1 MPNKY
6 EYFSALSLH
15 ATEDLT
21 RSPDN
26 WMRFLETAGKI
37 YKYPFE
43 DQVLIHAQRPDAT
56 ALAPYDF
63 WNDHM
68 RRYVRKGSKGIA
80 LLDSYGDRPRL
91 KYVFDISDTAAR
103 ENAIPFT
110 PWRLSS
116 ENEAAVLDALQSRSD
131 GKAEDIV
138 SAIRIAAKETAEDF
152 WSAHNNYLGDI
163 VDGSF
168 MEEYDEAELEH
179 LVQSLAANSVSY
191 AVMKR
196 CGIDA
201 DSFFDREDFARLYEF
216 NTDQSIAFLGNAV
229 NECGERIL
237 RQIETSIRDY
247 ERSQDYGRNQ
257 IREER
262 RLSDSRSEAEPGR
275 NEADRQIRQDAQGLP
290 EEEQSGAVQRPVA
303 QREAVAAS
311 FGNGRIGEQVHGR
324 PDDGSEREERD
335 NRGTEIPESD
345 DMDADDEQPEISG
358 GGDYSEGDNLQ
369 LSLFPTEEEQ
379 IQSIDEAESGSG
391 FESLFA
397 PSFSQDDVDNILRFG
412 SNTER
417 ARERIVDEF
426 SKNKTIDEKVDFLVE
441 TYRGGYGIN
450 SNGRDISVWYGEEG
464 IYLANGSAA
473 RDVRTAKLIEWE
485 DAANRIDELLRT
497 GNFATNVE
505 LTESGSYTRNLLAMS
520 ILYMYRDVT
529 DDTYF
534 PSLKELDLHGGFP
547 DMQEA
552 LAKALEDNEFAERL
566 ADEFETFNE
575 AYAEHPDLLRFHFY
589 RPDILQTQCEELL
602 LPRIE
607 YPEGRVELP
616 EIRSFITEDEIRE
629 ALSHGS
635 GFSEGKHRIADFF
648 EQNRNTS
655 DRANFL
661 KNEYGIGGRSH
672 AVSQSSGSYEDHGGK
687 GIKLRKRDCQD
698 VELSWVSVVK
708 RIDSLIKQGRYIEQ
722 KQDEPEIAEAN
733 EEPGNEIAQPVTG
746 FDPNLYN
753 RIKEQ
758 YPDNMVLFQVGDFFE
773 LFGEDARTAADELDL
788 VLTSRTI
795 DNIGKVDMCGFPSF
809 NLEKYAEKLRDMHD
823 IAINGVAEGET
834 ERRTYTLSK
843 LEFENDMA
851 NDDISFARE
860 HMIPNETTF
869 THNGREYLI
878 DWVNYE
884 TGTVNYQNIEF
895 SPHLDEWLFHTE
907 PISVVREYMEA
918 EERESPSQV
927 FETVDGEFFPYEV
940 GDTVYLEDG
949 QPFVIEEIGRFDVHL
964 RDPSVTYP
972 VTRAESKERF
982 TKLIEQYPQREYHT
996 EPVAFY
1002 PAEENKLPY
1011 DIAVETIKFNDPDPK
1026 PENFRITDFNLGEG
1040 GPKAK
1045 FRANMDAINTLKQ
1058 IEFDGRSATPEEQE
1072 ILSLYVGWGGLAD
1085 AFDETKENWK
1095 EEFTELYEALSP
1107 EEYEAA
1113 RASTLNAHY
1122 TSPTVIK
1129 SIYDTLANL
1138 GFQSGNILEPSM
1150 GVGNFFGMLPD
1161 GMKSSKLY
1169 GVELDS
1175 ITGRIAKQLYP
1186 EADITVAG
1194 FETTNRKDFY
1204 DVAVGNVPFGNYK
1217 VNDRDYNKLGFSIH
1231 DYFFAKALDQVRPGG
1246 VVAFV
1251 TSRYTMDSK
1260 SPEVRRYLAERAELL
1275 GAVRLP
1281 NNAFRAN
1288 AGTDVVSDILFFQKK
1303 EQPSVENPEWV
1314 FLNQNED
1321 GFSINRYFI
1330 DHPDMMLGVP
1340 SSAITQYG
1348 RQDFTL
1354 NPKEDAD
1361 LASQLSEAIQN
1372 IRGSYSPAVVTDL
1385 SEEVKDNTLP
1395 ADPDVRNYSFTV
1407 VNGEVYYRE
1416 NSVMVQPELNRTDKD
1431 RIRGMIDIRDCMREL
1446 IDLQMDDS
1454 AYDDEISALQNRLN
1468 TLYDSFTRKHGLI
1481 NSKQNA
1487 KAFSDDSA
1495 YYLLCSLEI
1504 LNENEELERKSDF
1517 FTKRTIQPHRAV
1529 TSVDTSAE
1537 ALAVSISEK
1546 AKVDIEY
1553 MSELTGKTADEIET
1567 DLSGVIFRD
1576 FGTDV
1581 NNIPHDI
1588 SSLSSYPFVTADE
1601 YLSGNVRK
1609 KLAVANAVA
1618 SQSDAMRSFVM
1629 PNIQALENAQP
1640 KDLDASEIDIR
1651 LGATWIDK
1659 EYINQF
1665 MYETFNTPPYSKW
1678 STQVSFAECTAE
1690 WNISNKSSF
1699 GKFDVYASSVFGTE
1713 RVNAYKILEDTLNLR
1728 DVRVYDTVED
1738 PGGKER
1744 RVLNV
1749 KETTLAQQKQ
1759 QAIKDAFR
1767 EWIWKDPDRRHNL
1780 VREYNERFNST
1791 RPREYDGGHISF
1803 SGMNPEI
1810 KLREHQ
1816 QNAVAHIL
1824 YGGNTLLAHEVGAG
1838 KTFEMIAAAMEA
1850 KRLGLCQKSLFAV
1863 PNHLTEQW
1871 ASEFLR
1877 LYPSANILVATKKDF
1892 ETKNRKKFCARIATG
1907 DYDAVIIGHSQFEK
1921 IPISRER
1928 QEQQIVDQLNEVM
1941 EGIETL
1947 KYNRGER
1954 FTVKQLE
1961 KTKRQLETKLE
1972 KLQSTERKDDVV
1984 TFEQLGVD
1992 RLFVDEAH
2000 SYKNLFLYTKMRN
2013 IAGISTSEAQKSSDM
2028 YMKCRYMDEKTG
2040 GKGVVFATGT
2050 PVSNSMTELY
2060 TMMRYLQHDTLKEHG
2075 LSHFDCW
2082 AATFGETSTAIE
2094 LAPEGTGYRA
2104 RTRFSKFFNLP
2115 ELMNIF
2121 KECADVK
2128 TQDQLNLPR
2137 PEAIYH
2143 NEVAQPTE
2151 TQKALVKELSERAA
2165 LVHNGSVDP
2174 SVDNML
2180 KITSDGRKLGLD
2192 QRIINSDF
2200 EDAKGS
2206 KVNQCVENII
2216 RYYRD
2221 GEKDKLTQLVFCDIS
2236 TPKSKNAR
2244 KAAAKAEPGNLLSDE
2259 KNDFT
2264 VYEDIRDKLIRSG
2277 IPKDEIAFI
2286 HDADTEV
2293 RKKDLFAKVRA
2304 GKVRV
2309 LFGSTSKMGAGMNV
2323 QDRLIALHDLDAPWR
2338 PGDLE
2343 QRSGRIVRQGNR
2355 NKQVHIHRYVTESTF
2370 DAYLWQ
2376 TLEQKQKFISQIMTS
2391 KSPVRS
2397 CDDVDETALSFAEIK
2412 ALCAGDPRIKE
2423 KMDLD
2428 IEVSKLK
2435 LMKAGHQS
2443 RQFRLEDQILKEFP
2457 VEIEQCK
2464 GYIEG
2469 FKQDLQTLSEHPLPE
2484 EGFVGMTVRGDYL
2497 TDKENAGAALIDA
2510 LKDAKI
2516 FESVN
2521 IGEYRGMQM
2530 YLSVEDFGKNHILTL
2545 KGKMSHRVEL
2555 GKDPRGNLIRI
2566 ENALNAIP
2574 ERLKSTE
2581 TRLETLENQMA
2592 DAKAELGKPFE
2603 REEELQQKSARL
2615 NELNIELNM
2624 DEHGGKEDMLPDESA
2639 SAKSERPSVLNKLKE
2654 AKEKIDKSAVT
2665 KQTRRLEETL

>member
-68 RRYVRKGSKGIA
+68 RRYVKKGSKGIA
-80 LLDSYGDRPRL
+80 LLDESGDRPRL

-152 WSAHNNYLGDI
+152 WSAHNKYIGDI

-201 DSFFDREDFARLYEF
+201 DSYYDREDFARLYEF
-216 NTDQSIAFLGNAV
+216 NTAQSIAFLGNAV
-229 NECGERIL
+229 NECSERIL
-237 RQIETSIRDY
+237 RQIEVTIRNY
-247 ERSQDYGRNQ
+247 ERSQEHGRNQ

-275 NEADRQIRQDAQGLP
+275 DETPREVRQDAQGLP
-290 EEEQSGAVQRPVA
+290 EEEQSGALQHPVA

-324 PDDGSEREERD
+324 PDAEPE
-335 NRGTEIPESD
+335 GTERSD
-345 DMDADDEQPEISG
+345 GRTEGEEPDGMDTDDEQPEITG
-358 GGDYSEGDNLQ
+358 GRDHSEGDNLQ

-417 ARERIVDEF
+417 ARERMVDEF

-485 DAANRIDELLRT
+485 DAANRIDELLSEGT
-497 GNFATNVE
+497 FATNVE
-505 LTESGSYTRNLLAMS
+505 LEESAGYARSLLAMS

-529 DDTYF
+529 DDAYF

-547 DMQEA
+547 DMQQ
-552 LAKALEDNEFAERL
+552 RL
-566 ADEFETFNE
+566 ADALKNPDFANALTDEFETFNE
-575 AYAEHPDLLRFHFY
+575 AYAENRDLLRFHFY

-635 GFSEGKHRIADFF
+635 GFSEGKQRIADFF

-672 AVSQSSGSYEDHGGK
+672 AVSQSPGSYEDHSGK

-708 RIDSLIKQGRYIEQ
+708 RIDSLIKQGRYIEKMQ
-722 KQDEPEIAEAN
+722 EEPKAPEPERE
-733 EEPGNEIAQPVTG
+733 QPVTG
-746 FDPNLYN
+746 FSADLYN
-753 RIKEQ
+753 QIKEQ
-758 YPDNMVLFQVGDFFE
+758 HPDDLVLFQVGDFFE
-773 LFGEDARTAADELDL
+773 LFGEDAVTAADELDL
-788 VLTSRTI
+788 VMTSRRIAGT
-795 DNIGKVDMCGFPSF
+795 GKVEMCGFPSF
-809 NLEKYAEKLRDMHD
+809 LLEQYTDKLRENYDVT
-823 IAINGVAEGET
+823 INGVAEGDT

-843 LEFENDMA
+843 LKPENDLA
-851 NDDISFARE
+851 IDDISFARE

-869 THNGREYLI
+869 THNGKEYLI
-878 DWVNYE
+878 DRVNYE
-884 TGTVNYQNIEF
+884 TGTVNYQNIDFNEE
-895 SPHLDEWLFHTE
+895 LDEWLFHTE

-918 EERESPSQV
+918 EERESAPQV

-982 TKLIEQYPQREYHT
+982 AKLIEQYPQREYRT

-1072 ILSLYVGWGGLAD
+1072 TLSRYVGWGGLSD

-1095 EEFTELYEALSP
+1095 DEYLELYAALTP

-1161 GMKSSKLY
+1161 EMKSSKLY

-1175 ITGRIAKQLYP
+1175 ITGRIAKLLYP

-1194 FETTNRKDFY
+1194 FETTNRKDFF

-1217 VNDRDYNKLGFSIH
+1217 VNDREYNKLGFSIH

-1246 VVAFV
+1246 VIAFV
-1251 TSRYTMDSK
+1251 TSRYTMDAK
-1260 SPEVRRYLAERAELL
+1260 SPAVRRYLAERAELL
-1275 GAVRLP
+1275 GAIRLP
-1281 NNAFRAN
+1281 NNAFKAN

-1303 EQPSVENPEWV
+1303 EQPFVENPEWV
-1314 FLNQNED
+1314 FLGQNED
-1321 GFSINRYFI
+1321 GFSINQYFI
-1330 DHPDMMLGVP
+1330 DRPDMMLGVP
-1340 SSAITQYG
+1340 SAASTQYG
-1348 RQDFTL
+1348 KEDFTL
-1354 NPKEDAD
+1354 NSKEDED
-1361 LASQLSEAIQN
+1361 LASQLANAIQN
-1372 IRGSYSPAVVTDL
+1372 IHGSYSPAAVTDL

-1407 VNGEVYYRE
+1407 VNGDIYYRE
-1416 NSVMVQPELNRTDKD
+1416 NSIMVQPELSQSNKD
-1431 RIRGMIDIRDCMREL
+1431 RIKGMVEIRDCMREL
-1446 IDLQMDDS
+1446 IDLQMDDNS
-1454 AYDDEISALQNRLN
+1454 HDDEISDLQLRLN
-1468 TLYDSFTRKHGLI
+1468 ALYDSFTKKYGLI

-1487 KAFSDDSA
+1487 KAFGDDNS

-1504 LNENEELERKSDF
+1504 LDENEELERKSDF
-1517 FTKRTIQPHRAV
+1517 FSKRTIQPHRAV

-1576 FGTDV
+1576 FGTDPQR
-1581 NNIPHDI
+1581 IPFNADEI
-1588 SSLSSYPFVTADE
+1588 SAYPFVTADE

-1609 KLAVANAVA
+1609 KLAVVNAIEQSGEESAVKVAANKE
-1618 SQSDAMRSFVM
+1618 
-1629 PNIQALENAQP
+1629 ALVNAQP
-1640 KDLDASEIDIR
+1640 ADLDASEIDIR

-1665 MYETFNTPPYSKW
+1665 MYETFNTPPYSRY
-1678 STQVSFAECTAE
+1678 STKVSFADCTAE

-1738 PGGKER
+1738 PGGKEK

-1921 IPISRER
+1921 IPISLER
-1928 QEQQIVDQLNEVM
+1928 QEQQILDQLNEVM
-1941 EGIETL
+1941 EGIEML
-1947 KYNRGER
+1947 KYSRGER

-1972 KLQSTERKDDVV
+1972 KLQSAERKDDVV

-2000 SYKNLFLYTKMRN
+2000 SYKNLYLYTKMRN

-2192 QRIINSDF
+2192 QRIINPDF

-2206 KVNQCVENII
+2206 KVNQCVDNII
-2216 RYYRD
+2216 RYYRE
-2221 GEKDKLTQLVFCDIS
+2221 GETDKLTQLVFCDIS
-2236 TPKSKNAR
+2236 TPKSKTAR

-2264 VYEDIRDKLIRSG
+2264 VYEDIREKLIRSG

-2286 HDADTEV
+2286 HDADTEI

-2343 QRSGRIVRQGNR
+2343 QRSGRIIRQGNR

-2469 FKQDLQTLSEHPLPE
+2469 FKQDLQTLREHPLPE

-2530 YLSVEDFGKNHILTL
+2530 YLSIEDFGKNHILTL
-2545 KGKMSHRVEL
+2545 KGRMSHRVEL
-2555 GKDPRGNLIRI
+2555 GKDPKGNLIRI
-2566 ENALNAIP
+2566 ENALNGIT

-2639 SAKSERPSVLNKLKE
+2639 SAKSERPSVLSKLKE
-2654 AKEKIDKSAVT
+2654 AKEKIDKFAVT

>member
-21 RSPDN
+21 LSPDN
-26 WMRFLETAGKI
+26 WMRFLETTRKI

-68 RRYVRKGSKGIA
+68 RRYVKKGSKGIA
-80 LLDSYGDRPRL
+80 LLDQSGNKPRL

-103 ENAIPFT
+103 ENAVPFT
-110 PWRLSS
+110 PWRLT
-116 ENEAAVLDALQSRSD
+116 ENNQNTVTDALQSRSD
-131 GKAEDIV
+131 DKAEDIV
-138 SAIRIAAKETAEDF
+138 AAIRIAAKEKAEDF
-152 WSAHNNYLGDI
+152 WSAHNKYLSDI

-201 DSFFDREDFARLYEF
+201 DSYYDREDFARLYEF
-216 NTDQSIAFLGNAV
+216 NTVESIAFLGNAV
-229 NECGERIL
+229 NECSERIL
-237 RQIETSIRDY
+237 RQIELTVRNY
-247 ERSQDYGRNQ
+247 ERNQEHGRNQ
-257 IREER
+257 ILEER
-262 RLSDSRSEAEPGR
+262 RLSDSRSETDTERDEPPR
-275 NEADRQIRQDAQGLP
+275 EVRQDAQRLP
-290 EEEQSGAVQRPVA
+290 EEEQSGAVQQPVA
-303 QREAVAAS
+303 QREAVATS
-311 FGNGRIGEQVHGR
+311 FGGGRIGEQVHGR
-324 PDDGSEREERD
+324 PDAEPE
-335 NRGTEIPESD
+335 GTERSD
-345 DMDADDEQPEISG
+345 GRTEGEEPDGMDSDDEQPEIAG
-358 GGDYSEGDNLQ
+358 GGDYSEGDNIQ
-369 LSLFPTEEEQ
+369 LSLFPTEEGQ
-379 IQSIDEAESGSG
+379 IQRIDEVESGFG

-397 PSFSQDDVDNILRFG
+397 PSFSQDDVDYILRFG
-412 SNTER
+412 SNTDR
-417 ARERIVDEF
+417 AREKIIDEF
-426 SKNKTIDEKVDFLVE
+426 SKNKTTDEKVDFLVD

-450 SNGRDISVWYGEEG
+450 SNGRDISVWYAEEG

-485 DAANRIDELLRT
+485 DAANRIDELLRE

-505 LTESGSYTRNLLAMS
+505 LEESAGYARSLLAMS
-520 ILYMYRDVT
+520 ILYMYRDLT
-529 DDTYF
+529 DNSYF
-534 PSLKELDLHGGFP
+534 PSINNLELHGGFP
-547 DMQEA
+547 DMQQ
-552 LAKALEDNEFAERL
+552 RL
-566 ADEFETFNE
+566 ADALKNPDFARALTDEFETFNE
-575 AYAEHPDLLRFHFY
+575 AYAENRDLLRFHFY
-589 RPDILQTQCEELL
+589 RTDELERQCWELL
-602 LPRIE
+602 FERIKF
-607 YPEGRVELP
+607 PEGRAELP
-616 EIRSFITEDEIRE
+616 EVRSFITEDEIRE
-629 ALSHGS
+629 TLSGGS
-635 GFSEGKHRIADFF
+635 GFSDGKKRIADFF
-648 EQNRNTS
+648 EENQNTT

-661 KNEYGIGGRSH
+661 KKEYGTGGRSH
-672 AVSQSSGSYEDHGGK
+672 AVSHSDGSMEEHSAK
-687 GIKLRKRDCQD
+687 GIILKKRDCPN
-698 VELSWVSVVK
+698 VELSWVSVAK

-722 KQDEPEIAEAN
+722 KTEEPETP
-733 EEPGNEIAQPVTG
+733 EPEKEQPVTG
-746 FDPNLYN
+746 FSADLYN

-758 YPDNMVLFQVGDFFE
+758 HPDDLVLFQVGDFFE
-773 LFGEDARTAADELDL
+773 LFGEDAAVAADELDL
-788 VLTSRTI
+788 VMTSRRIAGT
-795 DNIGKVDMCGFPSF
+795 GKVEMCGFPSF
-809 NLEKYAEKLRDMHD
+809 LLEQYTDKLRENYDVT
-823 IAINGVAEGET
+823 INGVAEGET

-843 LEFENDMA
+843 LESENDMA
-851 NDDISFARE
+851 IDDMSFARE

-869 THNGREYLI
+869 TQNGKEYLI
-878 DWVNYE
+878 DRVNYE
-884 TGTVNYQNIEF
+884 TGTVNYQNIDFDEK
-895 SPHLDEWLFHTE
+895 LDEWLFHTE
-907 PISVVREYMEA
+907 PISVVREYMENDS
-918 EERESPSQV
+918 RGY
-927 FETVDGEFFPYEV
+927 T
-940 GDTVYLEDG
+940 
-949 QPFVIEEIGRFDVHL
+949 
-964 RDPSVTYP
+964 
-972 VTRAESKERF
+972 
-982 TKLIEQYPQREYHT
+982 T

-1045 FRANMDAINTLKQ
+1045 FRANMEAINTLKK
-1058 IEFDGRSATPEEQE
+1058 IEFDGRTATPEEQE
-1072 ILSLYVGWGGLAD
+1072 ILSRYVGWGGLSD
-1085 AFDETKENWK
+1085 AFDETKENWE

-1129 SIYDTLANL
+1129 SIYDTLSNL

-1150 GVGNFFGMLPD
+1150 GIGNFFGMLPD
-1161 GMKSSKLY
+1161 EMRGSKLY

-1175 ITGRIAKQLYP
+1175 ITGRIARQLYP

-1251 TSRYTMDSK
+1251 TSRYTMDAK

-1275 GAVRLP
+1275 GAIRLP
-1281 NNAFRAN
+1281 NNAFKAN

-1303 EQPSVENPEWV
+1303 EQPFVENPEWV
-1314 FLNQNED
+1314 FLGQNED
-1321 GFSINRYFI
+1321 GFSINQYFI
-1330 DHPDMMLGVP
+1330 DRPDMMLGVP
-1340 SSAITQYG
+1340 SAASTQYG
-1348 RQDFTL
+1348 KEDFTL
-1354 NPKEDAD
+1354 NPKEDES
-1361 LASQLSEAIQN
+1361 LASQLADAIQN
-1372 IRGSYSPAVVTDL
+1372 IHGSYSPAAVTDL

-1407 VNGEVYYRE
+1407 VNGDIYYRE
-1416 NSVMVQPELNRTDKD
+1416 NSIMVQPELSQSNKD
-1431 RIRGMIDIRDCMREL
+1431 RIKGMVEIRDCMREL
-1446 IDLQMDDS
+1446 IDLQMDDNS
-1454 AYDDEISALQNRLN
+1454 HDDEISALQLRLN
-1468 TLYDSFTRKHGLI
+1468 TLYDSFTKKYGLI

-1487 KAFSDDSA
+1487 KAFSDDNA

-1576 FGTDV
+1576 FGTDI
-1581 NNIPHDI
+1581 NNIPYDI
-1588 SSLSSYPFVTADE
+1588 SSLSSYPFVTTDE

-1609 KLAVANAVA
+1609 KLAVANAAA
-1618 SQSDAMRSFVM
+1618 SQSDAMRSLVM

-1659 EYINQF
+1659 EYINRF
-1665 MYETFNTPPYSKW
+1665 MYETFNTPPYSRY
-1678 STQVSFAECTAE
+1678 STKVSFADCTAE

-1738 PGGKER
+1738 PGGKEK

-1780 VREYNERFNST
+1780 VHEYNERFNST

-1921 IPISRER
+1921 IPISKER

-1947 KYNRGER
+1947 NYNRGER

-2192 QRIINSDF
+2192 QRIINPDF
-2200 EDAKGS
+2200 EDAEGS
-2206 KVNQCVENII
+2206 KVNQCVDNILK
-2216 RYYRD
+2216 YYRE
-2221 GEKDKLTQLVFCDIS
+2221 GENDKLTQLVFCDIS
-2236 TPKSKNAR
+2236 TPKT
-2244 KAAAKAEPGNLLSDE
+2244 KAAKRLAAKAEPGNLLSDE

-2286 HDADTEV
+2286 HDADTEI

-2343 QRSGRIVRQGNR
+2343 QRSGRIIRQGNR

-2469 FKQDLQTLSEHPLPE
+2469 FKQDLQTLSEHSLPE

-2530 YLSVEDFGKNHILTL
+2530 YLSIEDFGKNHILTL

-2555 GKDPRGNLIRI
+2555 GKDPKGNLIRI
-2566 ENALNAIP
+2566 ENALNGIP
-2574 ERLKSTE
+2574 ERLQSTE

-2624 DEHGGKEDMLPDESA
+2624 DEHGGKEDMVPDDSA
-2639 SAKSERPSVLNKLKE
+2639 VSKSERPSVLNRLKE
-2654 AKEKIDKSAVT
+2654 AKEKVEKASVDNLFEKFEII
-2665 KQTRRLEETL
+2665 L

>member
-1 MPNKY
+1 
-6 EYFSALSLH
+6 
-15 ATEDLT
+15 
-21 RSPDN
+21 
-26 WMRFLETAGKI
+26 
-37 YKYPFE
+37 
-43 DQVLIHAQRPDAT
+43 
-56 ALAPYDF
+56 
-63 WNDHM
+63 
-68 RRYVRKGSKGIA
+68 
-80 LLDSYGDRPRL
+80 
-91 KYVFDISDTAAR
+91 
-103 ENAIPFT
+103 
-110 PWRLSS
+110 
-116 ENEAAVLDALQSRSD
+116 
-131 GKAEDIV
+131 
-138 SAIRIAAKETAEDF
+138 
-152 WSAHNNYLGDI
+152 
-163 VDGSF
+163 
-168 MEEYDEAELEH
+168 
-179 LVQSLAANSVSY
+179 
-191 AVMKR
+191 
-196 CGIDA
+196 
-201 DSFFDREDFARLYEF
+201 
-216 NTDQSIAFLGNAV
+216 
-229 NECGERIL
+229 
-237 RQIETSIRDY
+237 
-247 ERSQDYGRNQ
+247 
-257 IREER
+257 
-262 RLSDSRSEAEPGR
+262 
-275 NEADRQIRQDAQGLP
+275 
-290 EEEQSGAVQRPVA
+290 
-303 QREAVAAS
+303 
-311 FGNGRIGEQVHGR
+311 
-324 PDDGSEREERD
+324 
-335 NRGTEIPESD
+335 
-345 DMDADDEQPEISG
+345 
-358 GGDYSEGDNLQ
+358 
-369 LSLFPTEEEQ
+369 
-379 IQSIDEAESGSG
+379 
-391 FESLFA
+391 
-397 PSFSQDDVDNILRFG
+397 
-412 SNTER
+412 
-417 ARERIVDEF
+417 
-426 SKNKTIDEKVDFLVE
+426 
-441 TYRGGYGIN
+441 
-450 SNGRDISVWYGEEG
+450 
-464 IYLANGSAA
+464 
-473 RDVRTAKLIEWE
+473 
-485 DAANRIDELLRT
+485 
-497 GNFATNVE
+497 
-505 LTESGSYTRNLLAMS
+505 
-520 ILYMYRDVT
+520 
-529 DDTYF
+529 
-534 PSLKELDLHGGFP
+534 
-547 DMQEA
+547 
-552 LAKALEDNEFAERL
+552 
-566 ADEFETFNE
+566 
-575 AYAEHPDLLRFHFY
+575 
-589 RPDILQTQCEELL
+589 
-602 LPRIE
+602 
-607 YPEGRVELP
+607 
-616 EIRSFITEDEIRE
+616 
-629 ALSHGS
+629 
-635 GFSEGKHRIADFF
+635 
-648 EQNRNTS
+648 
-655 DRANFL
+655 
-661 KNEYGIGGRSH
+661 
-672 AVSQSSGSYEDHGGK
+672 
-687 GIKLRKRDCQD
+687 
-698 VELSWVSVVK
+698 
-708 RIDSLIKQGRYIEQ
+708 
-722 KQDEPEIAEAN
+722 
-733 EEPGNEIAQPVTG
+733 
-746 FDPNLYN
+746 
-753 RIKEQ
+753 
-758 YPDNMVLFQVGDFFE
+758 
-773 LFGEDARTAADELDL
+773 
-788 VLTSRTI
+788 
-795 DNIGKVDMCGFPSF
+795 
-809 NLEKYAEKLRDMHD
+809 
-823 IAINGVAEGET
+823 
-834 ERRTYTLSK
+834 
-843 LEFENDMA
+843 
-851 NDDISFARE
+851 
-860 HMIPNETTF
+860 
-869 THNGREYLI
+869 
-878 DWVNYE
+878 
-884 TGTVNYQNIEF
+884 
-895 SPHLDEWLFHTE
+895 
-907 PISVVREYMEA
+907 
-918 EERESPSQV
+918 
-927 FETVDGEFFPYEV
+927 
-940 GDTVYLEDG
+940 
-949 QPFVIEEIGRFDVHL
+949 
-964 RDPSVTYP
+964 
-972 VTRAESKERF
+972 
-982 TKLIEQYPQREYHT
+982 
-996 EPVAFY
+996 
-1002 PAEENKLPY
+1002 
-1011 DIAVETIKFNDPDPK
+1011 
-1026 PENFRITDFNLGEG
+1026 
-1040 GPKAK
+1040 
-1045 FRANMDAINTLKQ
+1045 
-1058 IEFDGRSATPEEQE
+1058 
-1072 ILSLYVGWGGLAD
+1072 
-1085 AFDETKENWK
+1085 
-1095 EEFTELYEALSP
+1095 
-1107 EEYEAA
+1107 
-1113 RASTLNAHY
+1113 
-1122 TSPTVIK
+1122 
-1129 SIYDTLANL
+1129 
-1138 GFQSGNILEPSM
+1138 
-1150 GVGNFFGMLPD
+1150 
-1161 GMKSSKLY
+1161 
-1169 GVELDS
+1169 
-1175 ITGRIAKQLYP
+1175 
-1186 EADITVAG
+1186 
-1194 FETTNRKDFY
+1194 
-1204 DVAVGNVPFGNYK
+1204 
-1217 VNDRDYNKLGFSIH
+1217 
-1231 DYFFAKALDQVRPGG
+1231 
-1246 VVAFV
+1246 
-1251 TSRYTMDSK
+1251 MDSK
-1260 SPEVRRYLAERAELL
+1260 SSEVRRYLAERAELL

-1281 NNAFRAN
+1281 NNAFKAN

-1303 EQPSVENPEWV
+1303 EQPSIENPEWV
-1314 FLNQNED
+1314 FLGQNED
-1321 GFSINRYFI
+1321 GFSINQYFI
-1330 DHPDMMLGVP
+1330 DRPEMMLGVP
-1340 SSAITQYG
+1340 SAASTQYG
-1348 RQDFTL
+1348 KEDFTL
-1354 NPKEDAD
+1354 NPKEDED
-1361 LASQLSEAIQN
+1361 LASQLADAIQN
-1372 IRGSYSPAVVTDL
+1372 IHGSYSPAAVTDL

-1407 VNGEVYYRE
+1407 VNGDIYYRE
-1416 NSVMVQPELNRTDKD
+1416 NSIMVQPELSQSNKD
-1431 RIRGMIDIRDCMREL
+1431 RIKGMVEIRDCMREL
-1446 IDLQMDDS
+1446 IDLQMEDNS
-1454 AYDDEISALQNRLN
+1454 HDDEISALQLRLN
-1468 TLYDSFTRKHGLI
+1468 NLYNSFTKKYGLI

-1487 KAFSDDSA
+1487 KAFSDDNA

-1504 LNENEELERKSDF
+1504 LDENEELERKSDF
-1517 FTKRTIQPHRAV
+1517 FTKRTIQPHKAV

-1581 NNIPHDI
+1581 NNIPYDI

-1659 EYINQF
+1659 EYINRF
-1665 MYETFNTPPYSKW
+1665 MYETFNTPPYSRY
-1678 STQVSFAECTAE
+1678 STKVSFADCTAE

-1738 PGGKER
+1738 PGGKEK

-2192 QRIINSDF
+2192 QRTINPDF

-2206 KVNQCVENII
+2206 KVNQCVDNII
-2216 RYYRD
+2216 RYYRE
-2221 GEKDKLTQLVFCDIS
+2221 GEADKLTQLVFCDIS
-2236 TPKSKNAR
+2236 TPKSKTAR

-2343 QRSGRIVRQGNR
+2343 QRSGRIIRQGNR

-2469 FKQDLQTLSEHPLPE
+2469 FKQDLQTLSEHPLLE
-2484 EGFVGMTVRGDYL
+2484 EGFIGMTVRGDYL

-2510 LKDAKI
+2510 LKEAKI

-2530 YLSVEDFGKNHILTL
+2530 YLSIEDFGKNHILTL

-2555 GKDPRGNLIRI
+2555 GKDPKGNLIRI

-2574 ERLKSTE
+2574 EKLQSTE
-2581 TRLETLENQMA
+2581 TRLETFENQMA

-2603 REEELQQKSARL
+2603 REEELQHKSARL

-2624 DEHGGKEDMLPDESA
+2624 DEHGGKEDMLMDDSA
-2639 SAKSERPSVLNKLKE
+2639 VAKSERPSVLEKLKA
-2654 AKEKIDKSAVT
+2654 AKERIDNPVARKPT
-2665 KQTRRLEETL
+2665 KRLEETL

>member
-26 WMRFLETAGKI
+26 WMRFIETAGKI

-43 DQVLIHAQRPDAT
+43 DQVMIHVQRPDAA

-63 WNDHM
+63 WNDNM
-68 RRYVRKGSKGIA
+68 RRYVKKGSKGIA
-80 LLDSYGDRPRL
+80 LLDESGDRPRL

-103 ENAIPFT
+103 ENAVPYVPWSLT
-110 PWRLSS
+110 P
-116 ENEAAVLDALQSRSD
+116 ENEQTVIETLQSHSD
-131 GKAEDIV
+131 EKSEDIV
-138 SAIRIAAKETAEDF
+138 SAIRVAAKETAEDF
-152 WSAHNNYLGDI
+152 WSAHNKYRGDI

-168 MEEYDEAELEH
+168 MEEYDGAEIEY
-179 LVQSLAANSVSY
+179 LVRSLAEKSVACS
-191 AVMKR
+191 VMSR
-196 CGIDA
+196 CGINPEAYYDE
-201 DSFFDREDFARLYEF
+201 EDFTRLYEF
-216 NTDQSIAFLGNAV
+216 NTVESIGFLGTAV
-229 NECGERIL
+229 SECSERIL

-247 ERSQDYGRNQ
+247 ERSQEHGRNQ

-262 RLSDSRSEAEPGR
+262 RLSDSRSETDGGR
-275 NEADRQIRQDAQGLP
+275 DETAREVRQDAQRLS
-290 EEEQSGAVQRPVA
+290 EEEQSGAIQQSVA

-324 PDDGSEREERD
+324 PDAEFEGAERGDRRTEGEEPV
-335 NRGTEIPESD
+335 GV
-345 DMDADDEQPEISG
+345 DADDEQPEISG
-358 GGDYSEGDNLQ
+358 GGDYYEGDHFQ

-379 IQSIDEAESGSG
+379 IQSIDEAESGFG
-391 FESLFA
+391 YESLFA

-412 SNTER
+412 SNTDR
-417 ARERIVDEF
+417 ARERIVFEF
-426 SKNKTIDEKVDFLVE
+426 SKNKSVDEKVEFLME
-441 TYRGGYGIN
+441 MYHGGYGIGD
-450 SNGRDISVWYGEEG
+450 NGKDISVWYGEEG

-473 RDVRTAKLIEWE
+473 RDVRTAALIEWE
-485 DAANRIDELLRT
+485 DAANRIDELLSE
-497 GNFATNVE
+497 GSFATNVE
-505 LTESGSYTRNLLAMS
+505 LAESGSYARNLLAMS
-520 ILYMYRDVT
+520 ILYMFRDVT
-529 DDTYF
+529 DDAYF

-547 DMQEA
+547 DMQQ
-552 LAKALEDNEFAERL
+552 RL
-566 ADEFETFNE
+566 ADALKNPDFANALTDEFETFNE
-575 AYAEHPDLLRFHFY
+575 AYAENRDLLRFHFY

-635 GFSEGKHRIADFF
+635 GFSEGKQRIADFF

-672 AVSQSSGSYEDHGGK
+672 AVSQSGGSFEEHSSK
-687 GIKLRKRDCQD
+687 GIKLRKKDCQD

-809 NLEKYAEKLRDMHD
+809 NLEKYAEKLRDKHD
-823 IAINGVAEGET
+823 IAINGIAEGES
-834 ERRTYTLSK
+834 ERKTYTLLS
-843 LEFENDMA
+843 
-851 NDDISFARE
+851 
-860 HMIPNETTF
+860 
-869 THNGREYLI
+869 
-878 DWVNYE
+878 VN
-884 TGTVNYQNIEF
+884 
-895 SPHLDEWLFHTE
+895 H
-907 PISVVREYMEA
+907 EA
-918 EERESPSQV
+918 ERDIDRHEAEYGADGTRVFSGNEETEEKEYTTEQV
-927 FETVDGEFFPYEV
+927 AV
-940 GDTVYLEDG
+940 
-949 QPFVIEEIGRFDVHL
+949 
-964 RDPSVTYP
+964 
-972 VTRAESKERF
+972 
-982 TKLIEQYPQREYHT
+982 
-996 EPVAFY
+996 Y
-1002 PAEENKLPY
+1002 PAEENRLPY
-1011 DIAVETIKFNDPDPK
+1011 DIVLETIKFDDPEPK

-1058 IEFDGRSATPEEQE
+1058 IEFDGRVATPEEQE
-1072 ILSLYVGWGGLAD
+1072 TLSRYVGWGGLSD

-1095 EEFTELYEALSP
+1095 DEYLELYAALTP

-1161 GMKSSKLY
+1161 EMKSSKLY

-1175 ITGRIAKQLYP
+1175 ITGRIAKLLYP

-1194 FETTNRKDFY
+1194 FETTNRKDFF

-1217 VNDRDYNKLGFSIH
+1217 VNDREYNKLGFSIH

-1246 VVAFV
+1246 VIAFV
-1251 TSRYTMDSK
+1251 TSRYTMDAK
-1260 SPEVRRYLAERAELL
+1260 SPAVRRYLAERAELL
-1275 GAVRLP
+1275 GAIRLP
-1281 NNAFRAN
+1281 NNAFKAN

-1303 EQPSVENPEWV
+1303 EQPFVENPEWV
-1314 FLNQNED
+1314 FLGQNED
-1321 GFSINRYFI
+1321 GFSINQYFI
-1330 DHPDMMLGVP
+1330 DRPDMMLGVP
-1340 SSAITQYG
+1340 SAASTQYG
-1348 RQDFTL
+1348 KEDFTL
-1354 NPKEDAD
+1354 NSKEDED
-1361 LASQLSEAIQN
+1361 LASQLANAIQN
-1372 IRGSYSPAVVTDL
+1372 IHGSYSPAAVTDL

-1407 VNGEVYYRE
+1407 VNGDIYYRE
-1416 NSVMVQPELNRTDKD
+1416 NSIMVQPELSQSNKD
-1431 RIRGMIDIRDCMREL
+1431 RIKGMVEIRDCMREL
-1446 IDLQMDDS
+1446 IDLQMDDNS
-1454 AYDDEISALQNRLN
+1454 HDDEISALQLRLN
-1468 TLYDSFTRKHGLI
+1468 TLYDSFTKKYGLI

-1487 KAFSDDSA
+1487 KTFGDDNA

-1504 LNENEELERKSDF
+1504 LDENEELERKSDF

-1553 MSELTGKTADEIET
+1553 MSELTGKTVDEIET

-1581 NNIPHDI
+1581 NNIPYDI
-1588 SSLSSYPFVTADE
+1588 SSLLSYPFVTADE

-1618 SQSDAMRSFVM
+1618 SQSDVMRSFVM

-1659 EYINQF
+1659 EYINRF
-1665 MYETFNTPPYSKW
+1665 MYETFNTPPYSRY
-1678 STQVSFAECTAE
+1678 STKVSFAECTAE

-1767 EWIWKDPDRRHNL
+1767 EWIWKDPERRHNL

-1810 KLREHQ
+1810 SLREHQ

-1921 IPISRER
+1921 IPISLER
-1928 QEQQIVDQLNEVM
+1928 QEQQILDQLNEVM
-1941 EGIETL
+1941 EGIEML
-1947 KYNRGER
+1947 KYSRGER

-2000 SYKNLFLYTKMRN
+2000 NYKNLYLYTKMRN
-2013 IAGISTSEAQKSSDM
+2013 VAGISTSEAQKSSDM

-2192 QRIINSDF
+2192 QRIINPDF

-2216 RYYRD
+2216 RYYRE
-2221 GEKDKLTQLVFCDIS
+2221 GEADKLTQLVFCDIS
-2236 TPKSKNAR
+2236 TPKSKTAR

-2264 VYEDIRDKLIRSG
+2264 VYEDIREKLIRSG

-2286 HDADTEV
+2286 HDADTEI

-2343 QRSGRIVRQGNR
+2343 QRSGRIIRQGNR

-2457 VEIEQCK
+2457 AEIEQCK

-2469 FKQDLQTLSEHPLPE
+2469 FKQDLQTLREHPLPE

-2510 LKDAKI
+2510 LKEAKI
-2516 FESVN
+2516 FEAVN
-2521 IGEYRGMQM
+2521 IGEYRGMKM

-2603 REEELQQKSARL
+2603 REEELQHKSARQ

-2624 DEHGGKEDMLPDESA
+2624 DEHGGKEDMLTDDSA
-2639 SAKSERPSVLNKLKE
+2639 VAKSERPSVLEKLKA
-2654 AKEKIDKSAVT
+2654 AKERIDNPVARKPT
-2665 KQTRRLEETL
+2665 KRLEESL

>member
-43 DQVLIHAQRPDAT
+43 DQVLIHTQRPDAT

-201 DSFFDREDFARLYEF
+201 DSYYDREDFARLYEF
-216 NTDQSIAFLGNAV
+216 NTVESIAFLGNAV
-229 NECGERIL
+229 NECSERIL
-237 RQIETSIRDY
+237 RQIELTVRNY
-247 ERSQDYGRNQ
+247 ERSQEHGRNQ
-257 IREER
+257 ILEER
-262 RLSDSRSEAEPGR
+262 RLSDSRSETDTGR
-275 NEADRQIRQDAQGLP
+275 DETAREVRQDAQRLP
-290 EEEQSGAVQRPVA
+290 EKEQSGAVQQPVA
-303 QREAVAAS
+303 QRKAVATS
-311 FGNGRIGEQVHGR
+311 FGDGRIGEQVHGR
-324 PDDGSEREERD
+324 PDSEPEGTERGDGSTEGEEPD
-335 NRGTEIPESD
+335 G
-345 DMDADDEQPEISG
+345 MDTDDEQPEITG

-379 IQSIDEAESGSG
+379 IQSIDEAESGFG
-391 FESLFA
+391 LETLFA

-485 DAANRIDELLRT
+485 DAANRIDELLQEGT
-497 GNFATNVE
+497 FATNVE
-505 LTESGSYTRNLLAMS
+505 VEESAGYARSLLAMS
-520 ILYMYRDVT
+520 ILYMYRDVI
-529 DDTYF
+529 DDAYF
-534 PSLKELDLHGGFP
+534 PSLKELDLRGGFP

-607 YPEGRVELP
+607 YPEGKAELP
-616 EIRSFITEDEIRE
+616 EVRSFITEDEIRE
-629 ALSHGS
+629 TLSGGS
-635 GFSEGKHRIADFF
+635 GFSDGKRRIADFF
-648 EQNRNTS
+648 EQNQNTT

-661 KNEYGIGGRSH
+661 KKEYGTGGRSH
-672 AVSQSSGSYEDHGGK
+672 AVSQSPGSYEDHSGK
-687 GIKLRKRDCQD
+687 GIKLRKRDCHD

-722 KQDEPEIAEAN
+722 KTEELKTPEPERE
-733 EEPGNEIAQPVTG
+733 QPVTA
-746 FDPNLYN
+746 FSADLYN

-758 YPDNMVLFQVGDFFE
+758 HPDDLVLFQVGDFFE
-773 LFGEDARTAADELDL
+773 LFGEDASIAADELDL
-788 VLTSRTI
+788 VMTSRRFPET
-795 DNIGKVDMCGFPSF
+795 GKVEMCGFPSF
-809 NLEKYAEKLRDMHD
+809 LLEQYTDKLRENYDVT
-823 IAINGVAEGET
+823 INGVAEGET

-851 NDDISFARE
+851 IDDISFARE

-878 DWVNYE
+878 DRVNYE

-895 SPHLDEWLFHTE
+895 STHLDEWLFHTE
-907 PISVVREYMEA
+907 PISVVREYMENDS
-918 EERESPSQV
+918 RGY
-927 FETVDGEFFPYEV
+927 T
-940 GDTVYLEDG
+940 
-949 QPFVIEEIGRFDVHL
+949 
-964 RDPSVTYP
+964 
-972 VTRAESKERF
+972 
-982 TKLIEQYPQREYHT
+982 T

-1002 PAEENKLPY
+1002 PAEENNLPY

-1045 FRANMDAINTLKQ
+1045 FRANMEAINTLKQ
-1058 IEFDGRSATPEEQE
+1058 IEFDGRAATPEEQE
-1072 ILSLYVGWGGLAD
+1072 ILSHYVGWGGLAD

-1095 EEFTELYEALSP
+1095 EEFIELYEALSP

-1129 SIYDTLANL
+1129 SIYDTLSNL

-1150 GVGNFFGMLPD
+1150 GIGNFFGMLPD
-1161 GMKSSKLY
+1161 EMRGSKLY
-1169 GVELDS
+1169 GIELDS

-1217 VNDRDYNKLGFSIH
+1217 VNDREYNKLGFSIH
-1231 DYFFAKALDQVRPGG
+1231 DYFFAKALDQIRPGG
-1246 VVAFV
+1246 VIAFV

-1260 SPEVRRYLAERAELL
+1260 SSEVRRYLAERAELL

-1281 NNAFRAN
+1281 NNAFKAN

-1303 EQPSVENPEWV
+1303 EQPSIENPEWV
-1314 FLNQNED
+1314 FLGQNED
-1321 GFSINRYFI
+1321 GFSINQYFI
-1330 DHPDMMLGVP
+1330 DRPEMMLGVQ
-1340 SSAITQYG
+1340 SAASTQYG
-1348 RQDFTL
+1348 KEDFTL
-1354 NPKEDAD
+1354 NPKEDEG
-1361 LASQLSEAIQN
+1361 LASQLADAIQN
-1372 IRGSYSPAVVTDL
+1372 IHGSYSPAAVTDL

-1407 VNGEVYYRE
+1407 VNGDIYYRE
-1416 NSVMVQPELNRTDKD
+1416 NSIMVQPELSQSNKD
-1431 RIRGMIDIRDCMREL
+1431 RIKGMVEIRDCMREL
-1446 IDLQMDDS
+1446 IDLQMDDNS
-1454 AYDDEISALQNRLN
+1454 HDDEISALQLRLN
-1468 TLYDSFTRKHGLI
+1468 ALYDSFTKKYGVI

-1487 KAFSDDSA
+1487 KAFGDDNS

-1504 LNENEELERKSDF
+1504 LDENEELERKSDF
-1517 FTKRTIQPHRAV
+1517 FTKRTIQPHKAV

-1581 NNIPHDI
+1581 NNIPYDI

-1659 EYINQF
+1659 EYINRF
-1665 MYETFNTPPYSKW
+1665 MYETFNTPPYSRY
-1678 STQVSFAECTAE
+1678 STKVSFADCTAE

-1738 PGGKER
+1738 PGGKEK

-2192 QRIINSDF
+2192 QRTINPDF

-2206 KVNQCVENII
+2206 KVNQCVDNII
-2216 RYYRD
+2216 RYYRE
-2221 GEKDKLTQLVFCDIS
+2221 GEADKLTQLVFCDIS
-2236 TPKSKNAR
+2236 TPKSKTAR

-2343 QRSGRIVRQGNR
+2343 QRSGRIIRQGNR

-2443 RQFRLEDQILKEFP
+2443 RQFRLEDQILKDFP

-2484 EGFVGMTVRGDYL
+2484 EGFIGMTVRGDYL

-2510 LKDAKI
+2510 LKEAKI

-2530 YLSVEDFGKNHILTL
+2530 YLSIEDFGKNHILTL

-2555 GKDPRGNLIRI
+2555 GKDPKGNLIRI

-2574 ERLKSTE
+2574 ERLQSTE
-2581 TRLETLENQMA
+2581 TRLETFKNQMA

-2603 REEELQQKSARL
+2603 REEELQHKSARL

-2624 DEHGGKEDMLPDESA
+2624 DEHGGKEDMLMDDSA
-2639 SAKSERPSVLNKLKE
+2639 VAKSERPSVLEKLKA
-2654 AKEKIDKSAVT
+2654 AKERIDNPVARKPT
-2665 KQTRRLEETL
+2665 KRLEETL

>member
-63 WNDHM
+63 WNDPMH
-68 RRYVRKGSKGIA
+68 RYVKKGSKGIA
-80 LLDSYGDRPRL
+80 LLDGSGDRPRL

-152 WSAHNNYLGDI
+152 WSAHNKYLSDI

-179 LVQSLAANSVSY
+179 LVQSLATDSVSY

-201 DSFFDREDFARLYEF
+201 DSYYDREDFARLYEF
-216 NTDQSIAFLGNAV
+216 NTVESIAFLGNAV
-229 NECGERIL
+229 NECSERIL
-237 RQIETSIRDY
+237 RQIELTVRNY
-247 ERSQDYGRNQ
+247 ERSQEHGRNQ
-257 IREER
+257 ILEER
-262 RLSDSRSEAEPGR
+262 RLSDSRAETDTERDETPR
-275 NEADRQIRQDAQGLP
+275 EVRQDAQRLP
-290 EEEQSGAVQRPVA
+290 EEEQSGAVQQPVA
-303 QREAVAAS
+303 QREAVATS
-311 FGNGRIGEQVHGR
+311 FGDGRIGEQVHGR
-324 PDDGSEREERD
+324 PDAEPE
-335 NRGTEIPESD
+335 GTERSD
-345 DMDADDEQPEISG
+345 GRTEGEEPDGMDSDDEQPEIAG
-358 GGDYSEGDNLQ
+358 GGDYSEGDNIQ

-379 IQSIDEAESGSG
+379 IQRIDEAESGSG

-397 PSFSQDDVDNILRFG
+397 PSFSQDDIDNILRFG
-412 SNTER
+412 SNSDR
-417 ARERIVDEF
+417 AREKIVDEF
-426 SKNKTIDEKVDFLVE
+426 SKNKTTDEKVDFLVE
-441 TYRGGYGIN
+441 TYHGGYGIN
-450 SNGRDISVWYGEEG
+450 SNGRDISVWYGDEG

-485 DAANRIDELLRT
+485 DAANRIDKLLSEGT
-497 GNFATNVE
+497 FATNVE
-505 LTESGSYTRNLLAMS
+505 LEESVGYARSLLAMS
-520 ILYMYRDVT
+520 ILYMYRDLT
-529 DDTYF
+529 DNSYF
-534 PSLKELDLHGGFP
+534 PSINTLELHGGFP
-547 DMQEA
+547 DMQQ
-552 LAKALEDNEFAERL
+552 RL
-566 ADEFETFNE
+566 ADEMKNPDFARTLTDEFETFNE
-575 AYAEHPDLLRFHFY
+575 AYAENRDLLRFHFY
-589 RPDILQTQCEELL
+589 RTDELERQCRELMFE
-602 LPRIE
+602 RIE
-607 YPEGRVELP
+607 FPEGRAELP
-616 EIRSFITEDEIRE
+616 EVRSFITEDEIRE
-629 ALSHGS
+629 TLSGGS
-635 GFSEGKHRIADFF
+635 GFSDGKKRIADFF
-648 EQNRNTS
+648 EENQNTT

-661 KNEYGIGGRSH
+661 KKEYGTGGRSH
-672 AVSQSSGSYEDHGGK
+672 AVSHSDGSMEEHSAK
-687 GIKLRKRDCQD
+687 GIILKKRDCPN
-698 VELSWVSVVK
+698 VELSWVSVAK
-708 RIDSLIKQGRYIEQ
+708 RIDSLIKQGRYIEKMQ
-722 KQDEPEIAEAN
+722 EEPKAPEPERE
-733 EEPGNEIAQPVTG
+733 QPVTG
-746 FDPNLYN
+746 FSADSYN
-753 RIKEQ
+753 QIKEQ
-758 YPDNMVLFQVGDFFE
+758 HPDDLVLFQVGDFFE
-773 LFGEDARTAADELDL
+773 LFGEDAVTAADELDL
-788 VLTSRTI
+788 VMTSRRIAGT
-795 DNIGKVDMCGFPSF
+795 GKVEMCGFPSF
-809 NLEKYAEKLRDMHD
+809 LLEQYTDKLRENYDVT
-823 IAINGVAEGET
+823 INGVAEGDT

-843 LEFENDMA
+843 LEPENDLVI
-851 NDDISFARE
+851 DDISFARG

-869 THNGREYLI
+869 THNGKEYLI
-878 DWVNYE
+878 DRVNCE
-884 TGTVNYQNIEF
+884 TGTVNYQNIDFNEE
-895 SPHLDEWLFHTE
+895 LDEWLFHTE
-907 PISVVREYMEA
+907 PISVVREYMENDS
-918 EERESPSQV
+918 RGY
-927 FETVDGEFFPYEV
+927 T
-940 GDTVYLEDG
+940 
-949 QPFVIEEIGRFDVHL
+949 
-964 RDPSVTYP
+964 
-972 VTRAESKERF
+972 
-982 TKLIEQYPQREYHT
+982 T

-1002 PAEENKLPY
+1002 PAEENNLPY

-1045 FRANMDAINTLKQ
+1045 FRANMEAINTLKQ
-1058 IEFDGRSATPEEQE
+1058 IEFDGRAATPEEQE
-1072 ILSLYVGWGGLAD
+1072 FLSRYVGWGGLSD

-1095 EEFTELYEALSP
+1095 EEFTELYEALTP

-1129 SIYDTLANL
+1129 SIYDTLSNL

-1150 GVGNFFGMLPD
+1150 GIGNFFGMLPD
-1161 GMKSSKLY
+1161 EMRGSKLY

-1231 DYFFAKALDQVRPGG
+1231 DYFFAKALDQIRPGG
-1246 VVAFV
+1246 VIAFV
-1251 TSRYTMDSK
+1251 TSRYTMDAK
-1260 SPEVRRYLAERAELL
+1260 SPAVRRYLAERAELL
-1275 GAVRLP
+1275 GAIRLP
-1281 NNAFRAN
+1281 NNAFKAN

-1321 GFSINRYFI
+1321 GFSINQYFI

-1340 SSAITQYG
+1340 SSASTQYG

-1354 NPKEDAD
+1354 NSKEDED
-1361 LASQLSEAIQN
+1361 LASQLANAIQN
-1372 IRGSYSPAVVTDL
+1372 IHGSYSPAAVTDL
-1385 SEEVKDNTLP
+1385 SEEVKENTLP

-1407 VNGEVYYRE
+1407 VNGDIYYRE
-1416 NSVMVQPELNRTDKD
+1416 NSIMVQPELSQSNKD
-1431 RIRGMIDIRDCMREL
+1431 RIKGMAEIRDCMREL
-1446 IDLQMDDS
+1446 IDLQMDDNS
-1454 AYDDEISALQNRLN
+1454 HDDEISALQLRLN
-1468 TLYDSFTRKHGLI
+1468 TLYDSFTKKYGLI

-1487 KAFSDDSA
+1487 KAFSDDNA

-1504 LNENEELERKSDF
+1504 LDENEELERKSDF

-1553 MSELTGKTADEIET
+1553 MSELTGKTPDEIET
-1567 DLSGVIFRD
+1567 DLSGIIFRD
-1576 FGTDV
+1576 FGTDI
-1581 NNIPHDI
+1581 NNIPYDI

-1618 SQSDAMRSFVM
+1618 SQSDAMSSLVM
-1629 PNIQALENAQP
+1629 PYIQALENAQP

-1659 EYINQF
+1659 EYINRF
-1665 MYETFNTPPYSKW
+1665 MYETFNTPPYSRYGTK
-1678 STQVSFAECTAE
+1678 VSFAECTAE

-1767 EWIWKDPDRRHNL
+1767 EWIWKDPERRHNL

-1810 KLREHQ
+1810 SLREHQ

-1850 KRLGLCQKSLFAV
+1850 KRLGLCQKSFFAV

-2104 RTRFSKFFNLP
+2104 RTRFSKFFNLS

-2192 QRIINSDF
+2192 QRIINPDF

-2206 KVNQCVENII
+2206 KVNQCVDNII
-2216 RYYRD
+2216 RYYRE
-2221 GEKDKLTQLVFCDIS
+2221 GETDKLTQLVFCDIS
-2236 TPKSKNAR
+2236 TPKSKTAR

-2264 VYEDIRDKLIRSG
+2264 VYEDIRDKLIRNG

-2286 HDADTEV
+2286 HDADTEI

-2343 QRSGRIVRQGNR
+2343 QRSGRIIRQGNM

-2457 VEIEQCK
+2457 AEIEQCK

-2530 YLSVEDFGKNHILTL
+2530 YLSIEDFGKNHILTL
-2545 KGKMSHRVEL
+2545 KGRMSHRVEL
-2555 GKDPRGNLIRI
+2555 GKDPKGNLIRI
-2566 ENALNAIP
+2566 ENALNGIT

-2654 AKEKIDKSAVT
+2654 AKKLVEKPLFDK
-2665 KQTRRLEETL
+2665 KMKCIEESL